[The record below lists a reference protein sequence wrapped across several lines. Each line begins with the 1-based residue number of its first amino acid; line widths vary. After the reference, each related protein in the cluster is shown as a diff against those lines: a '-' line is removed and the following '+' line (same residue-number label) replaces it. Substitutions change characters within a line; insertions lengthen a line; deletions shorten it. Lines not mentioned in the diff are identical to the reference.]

1 MSGESQKGS
10 RPRTLVKVCGITR
23 PEDAEM
29 VVASGAELLGLNFV
43 PTSPRCVD
51 VEQSRR
57 IVAAV
62 NGRAEIV
69 GVVAN
74 LDVAS
79 LNELRAAAGVDSLQ
93 LHGDEPP
100 EVFAQLSHCD
110 YKAVRVSDERDVVL
124 ARRYP
129 GSRLLVDAKVA
140 GILGG
145 SGHTFDWNLVVELAR
160 ERSLLLAGGLT
171 PENASAAVAL
181 VRPWA
186 IDVASG
192 VERSPG
198 IKDGDRVRE
207 LIQAVNTGDDR
218 RADGDG

>member
-1 MSGESQKGS
+1 MNAETQASAAE
-10 RPRTLVKVCGITR
+10 RTLVKVCGITR

-29 VVASGAELLGLNFV
+29 VVAAGAELLGLNFV
-43 PTSPRCVD
+43 PTSPRCVNL
-51 VEQSRR
+51 EQSRR
-57 IVAAV
+57 IVEAV

-79 LNELRAAAGVDSLQ
+79 LNELRSAAGLDSLQ

-100 EVFAQLSHCD
+100 EVFAWLSHND
-110 YKAVRVSDERDVVL
+110 YKAVRVAGEQDVISV
-124 ARRYP
+124 RRYP
-129 GSRLLVDAKVA
+129 GSRILVDAKVA

-145 SGHTFDWNLVVELAR
+145 SGHTFDWSLVVDLAR

-192 VERSPG
+192 VERAPG
-198 IKDGDRVRE
+198 IKEGRRVRE
-207 LIQAVNTGDDR
+207 LMLAVRGR
-218 RADGDG
+218 G